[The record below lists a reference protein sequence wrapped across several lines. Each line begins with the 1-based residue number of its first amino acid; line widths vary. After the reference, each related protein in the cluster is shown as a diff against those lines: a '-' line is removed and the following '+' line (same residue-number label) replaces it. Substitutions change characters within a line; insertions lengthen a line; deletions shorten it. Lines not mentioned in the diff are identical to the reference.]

1 MTKHTNDGVKRLSL
15 LILLSSIGF
24 FATFCSAAASEACT
38 SEEPPPKPY
47 NPYEGGGHYTSSE
60 KPVERLSLA
69 PTYFAEIDSNDCSS
83 SSATNFFRQA
93 QEKVHRYI
101 WSQTQVSKQ
110 EIFHPSLR
118 YLEEAMT
125 FMGDGLRVCNWNTCS
140 MMCTNATIQYAVL
153 LLKFQKF
160 FPCASVLEGA
170 RSNLLT
176 LQPTIPSDKM
186 NFFKQQIARVIM
198 MQGFTEE
205 WKGDIDKSQE
215 FHEEAKVFWPS
226 IEKHYMGILR
236 TPVPDNASR
245 DEKMKLYFYGNQEQ
259 IIALTEL
266 MIAKEFYPEVL
277 MDYPVLSDDEP
288 QKFWKDKDSE
298 HKLIKQLMSP
308 FVQNV
313 FSTMVNS
320 LITNGHLGFGDGQS
334 QRYYMYNDRAIR
346 FFHMNTIDVVRKIVG
361 KPNGKQV
368 IPSYVY
374 FGGYTPGAE
383 LEAHSDRLACE
394 YTLSLLVDQYPA
406 GTVWPLGIM
415 RRSRDDMT
423 PDNVGGAY
431 PMPPESEIIWGT
443 DQQPGDGFLILGR
456 HKVHFRDGPAPEGT
470 YTRAY
475 FLHYVYE
482 DFKGSL
488 T

>member
-1 MTKHTNDGVKRLSL
+1 
-15 LILLSSIGF
+15 
-24 FATFCSAAASEACT
+24 
-38 SEEPPPKPY
+38 
-47 NPYEGGGHYTSSE
+47 
-60 KPVERLSLA
+60 
-69 PTYFAEIDSNDCSS
+69 
-83 SSATNFFRQA
+83 
-93 QEKVHRYI
+93 
-101 WSQTQVSKQ
+101 
-110 EIFHPSLR
+110 
-118 YLEEAMT
+118 
-125 FMGDGLRVCNWNTCS
+125 MGDGLRVCNWNTCS

-153 LLKFQKF
+153 LLKFQKVIYF
-160 FPCASVLEGA
+160 YIILYFTEIFCSSFSHAQVSLKVPEAISLA
-170 RSNLLT
+170 SNLLFHLT
-176 LQPTIPSDKM
+176 RYLLFTFVDPSMLILVFQM

-236 TPVPDNASR
+236 THVPDNASR

-259 IIALTEL
+259 ITALTEL